1 MTYFTRQPIVRL
13 YAVPAD
19 AFTKEEDLEDD
30 GGFDEEAE

>member
-1 MTYFTRQPIVRL
+1 MTHFIQQPVVRL

-19 AFTKEEDLEDD
+19 AFAKEEDLEDD